1 MMNNIK
7 SMVSDGK
14 RVHFNFYR
22 KGELWYKTECG
33 FQFAVPISDAGDGVF
48 LADDR
53 AMLYMRYIRKQLE
66 ANKEGLAAQSN

>member
-1 MMNNIK
+1 
-7 SMVSDGK
+7 MVSDGK